1 MMNVF
6 NSVLLNHSISVGWW
20 CVNGIPEAWVLLH
33 DLDGIRSEILK
44 IILREI
50 CIDLVH
56 IFGVVDKLFV
66 LLWCLLNLLNLLNL
80 LLLLLGLLLLLLL
93 GLLMVF
99 VLLTM
104 LFWLLLRSIINLNIM
119 TVVILVT
126 NRLGY
131 SGCSVSV

>member
-20 CVNGIPEAWVLLH
+20 CVDGIPEAWVLLH
-33 DLDGIRSEILK
+33 DLDGIGSEILE
-44 IILREI
+44 IILFEV

-80 LLLLLGLLLLLLL
+80 LLLLLGL
-93 GLLMVF
+93 MVVS

-104 LFWLLLRSIINLNIM
+104 LFWLLLRSVINLNIM

-131 SGCSVSV
+131 SGGSVSV